1 MEAAEQIREL
11 TKLLEEANYQYYVLD
26 DPKME
31 DYEYD
36 RLMRQLEE
44 LETRH
49 PELASPLSPTKRVGG
64 QAISQFEKV
73 EHPVPLE
80 SLQDVFSMEELGEFE
95 ARVREAAPDG
105 AYTVEP
111 KVDGLSV
118 ALEYL
123 DGKFIPGRHPGGR
136 TGRGGRH
143 RKPEDHS
150 FHSHGAGGRA
160 QAAHCTG

>member
-44 LETRH
+44 LEARH

-73 EHPVPLE
+73 EHPVP
-80 SLQDVFSMEELGEFE
+80 
-95 ARVREAAPDG
+95 G
-105 AYTVEP
+105 AGVSGWE
-111 KVDGLSV
+111 VHS
-118 ALEYL
+118 
-123 DGKFIPGRHPGGR
+123 GRHPGGR

>member
-31 DYEYD
+31 EYEYD

-95 ARVREAAPDG
+95 ARWRWSIWMGSSFGAP
-105 AYTVEP
+105 
-111 KVDGLSV
+111 
-118 ALEYL
+118 
-123 DGKFIPGRHPGGR
+123 PGGTDGSGR
-136 TGRGGRH
+136 TSQ
-143 RKPEDHS
+143 K
-150 FHSHGAGGRA
+150 
-160 QAAHCTG
+160 T